1 MEGDD
6 DRIVHRLLVRDYR
19 SYKFYSQS
27 THLYKTKR
35 PNMVACWFLC
45 LLIPFSQAIARQRL
59 EPDIVS
65 RLGYA
70 LDGSMSLEPF
80 HGC

>member
-1 MEGDD
+1 MIESSTVYWYGT
-6 DRIVHRLLVRDYR
+6 IGAT
-19 SYKFYSQS
+19 SFYSQS